1 METIFLGYL
10 GYNLKNI
17 PKTFHLE
24 LFLYQRYIQ
33 NSNFIILS
41 RTNCEGII
49 LSIFLQ
55 LNLKIGI
62 QSLFSVTSKTII
74 QKSPYF
80 RGVALWNALPVDL
93 QHVKTLSKFKNLI
106 KLDRM

>member
-10 GYNLKNI
+10 GYGLKNI

-24 LFLYQRYIQ
+24 LFLYQRYIR

-41 RTNCEGII
+41 KENCEGTI

-55 LNLKIGI
+55 FFTFLL
-62 QSLFSVTSKTII
+62 
-74 QKSPYF
+74 
-80 RGVALWNALPVDL
+80 
-93 QHVKTLSKFKNLI
+93 
-106 KLDRM
+106 

>member
-10 GYNLKNI
+10 GYGLKNI

-24 LFLYQRYIQ
+24 LFLYKKNIR

-41 RTNCEGII
+41 KKNCEGTI

-55 LNLKIGI
+55 
-62 QSLFSVTSKTII
+62 F
-74 QKSPYF
+74 
-80 RGVALWNALPVDL
+80 L
-93 QHVKTLSKFKNLI
+93 QFL
-106 KLDRM
+106 R